1 MGYLKSGDCVIVWGQ
16 LSKDAAFREFESGAM
31 VTSFSVKYGVEDKL
45 YGDSGAKKGKFMDV
59 KVWGRDF
66 DRALCDFCACL
77 EKGDRILAAGELRL
91 DRKQDRDG
99 NDRWYLSAEHVSI
112 QQTVQTEDVEDY
124 AEEEPES
131 EPEEAPPALAEE
143 DYPEVLR

>member
-1 MGYLKSGDCVIVWGQ
+1 MGYLKSGDSVIVWGQ

-31 VTSFSVKYGVEDKL
+31 VASFSVKYGVEEKL
-45 YGDSGAKKGKFMDV
+45 YGDNGAKKGKYMDV
-59 KVWGRDF
+59 KVWGRDY
-66 DRALCDFCACL
+66 DRSLCDFCACL

-99 NDRWYLSAEHVSI
+99 NDRWYLNADHVSV
-112 QQTVQTEDVEDY
+112 QQTVQHEEEGY
-124 AEEEPES
+124 AEEEPEPA
-131 EPEEAPPALAEE
+131 PEETQPEMAEE

>member
-1 MGYLKSGDCVIVWGQ
+1 MGYLKSGDSVIVWGQ
-16 LSKDAAFREFESGAM
+16 LSKDAIFREFESGAM
-31 VTSFSVKYGVEDKL
+31 VTSFSVKYGVEEKL
-45 YGDSGAKKGKFMDV
+45 YGDGGSKKGKYMDV

-77 EKGDRILAAGELRL
+77 EKGDHVLVAGELRL

-99 NDRWYLSAEHVSI
+99 NDRWYLNAEHVSV
-112 QQTVQTEDVEDY
+112 QQTVQPEEAEDY